1 MSVYSSSRVGLAESI
16 TATAIEIDVE
26 GRWDALALS
35 EDLVPFHSFLVQYEA
50 QRWVVH
56 ARTPGC
62 HGEDL
67 ADALRAIEDW
77 VGERGLESVSCRVGG
92 RPRQLAAAASGNDG
106 TPVTAFEASHA

>member
-1 MSVYSSSRVGLAESI
+1 MSEYSGSGVGLAEGD
-16 TATAIEIDVE
+16 TAAAIEIEID

-35 EDLVPFHSFLVQYEA
+35 EHLIPFHSFLVQYEA

-67 ADALRAIEDW
+67 ADALRAIHDW
-77 VGERGLESVSCRVGG
+77 VAERGLESVSCRVRG
-92 RPRQLAAAASGNDG
+92 RAHQLVGSAG
-106 TPVTAFEASHA
+106 E

>member
-1 MSVYSSSRVGLAESI
+1 MSECSGVALGLAESET
-16 TATAIEIDVE
+16 TAAIEIGLD

-35 EDLVPFHSFLVQYEA
+35 EHLIPFHSFLVQHEA

-67 ADALRAIEDW
+67 AEALRAIDDW
-77 VGERGLESVSCRVGG
+77 VAERGLEGVVSCRVGG
-92 RPRQLAAAASGNDG
+92 RADHLVGSAS
-106 TPVTAFEASHA
+106 E

>member
-1 MSVYSSSRVGLAESI
+1 MSEYSSSGVGLAERN
-16 TATAIEIDVE
+16 TAAAIEIDVD

-35 EDLVPFHSFLVQYEA
+35 EHLIPFHSSLVQYEA

-56 ARTPGC
+56 ARAPGC

-67 ADALRAIEDW
+67 ADALRAIDDW

-92 RPRQLAAAASGNDG
+92 RARQLVGS
-106 TPVTAFEASHA
+106 EQE

>member
-1 MSVYSSSRVGLAESI
+1 MNEYSSSGVALAESD
-16 TATAIEIDVE
+16 TAAAIEIDLD

-35 EDLVPFHSFLVQYEA
+35 EHLIPFHSFLVQYEA

-67 ADALRAIEDW
+67 ADALRAIDDW
-77 VGERGLESVSCRVGG
+77 VAERGLESVSCRVGG
-92 RPRQLAAAASGNDG
+92 RAQQLVGR
-106 TPVTAFEASHA
+106 ERE

>member
-1 MSVYSSSRVGLAESI
+1 MSQYSSSGVGLAESN
-16 TATAIEIDVE
+16 TAAAIEIDVD

-35 EDLVPFHSFLVQYEA
+35 EHLIPFHSFLVQYEE

-67 ADALRAIEDW
+67 ADALRAIDDW
-77 VGERGLESVSCRVGG
+77 VAERGLESVSCRVGG
-92 RPRQLAAAASGNDG
+92 RVQQLVGR
-106 TPVTAFEASHA
+106 ERE

>member
-1 MSVYSSSRVGLAESI
+1 MSEYSSSGVGLAESN
-16 TATAIEIDVE
+16 TAAALEIDVD

-35 EDLVPFHSFLVQYEA
+35 EHLIRFHSFLVQYEA

-67 ADALRAIEDW
+67 ADALRAIDDW
-77 VGERGLESVSCRVGG
+77 VAARGLASVSCRVDGRVQQLVGG
-92 RPRQLAAAASGNDG
+92 ERG
-106 TPVTAFEASHA
+106 

>member
-1 MSVYSSSRVGLAESI
+1 MSEYSSSGVGLAESN
-16 TATAIEIDVE
+16 TAAALEIDVD

-35 EDLVPFHSFLVQYEA
+35 EHLIRFHSFLVQYEA

-67 ADALRAIEDW
+67 ADALRAIDDW
-77 VGERGLESVSCRVGG
+77 VAARGLASVSCRVDGRVQQLVGG
-92 RPRQLAAAASGNDG
+92 EP
-106 TPVTAFEASHA
+106 E

>member
-1 MSVYSSSRVGLAESI
+1 MSEYSSSGVGLAESN
-16 TATAIEIDVE
+16 TAAAIEVDVD

-35 EDLVPFHSFLVQYEA
+35 EHLIRFHSFLVQYEA

-67 ADALRAIEDW
+67 ADALRAIDDW
-77 VGERGLESVSCRVGG
+77 IAERGLESVSCRVGG
-92 RPRQLAAAASGNDG
+92 RVQQLVGG
-106 TPVTAFEASHA
+106 ERE

>member
-1 MSVYSSSRVGLAESI
+1 MSEYSSSGVGLAESN
-16 TATAIEIDVE
+16 TAAALEIDVD

-35 EDLVPFHSFLVQYEA
+35 EHLIRFHSFLVQYEA

-67 ADALRAIEDW
+67 ADALRAIDDW
-77 VGERGLESVSCRVGG
+77 VAARGLASVSCRVDGRVQQLVGG
-92 RPRQLAAAASGNDG
+92 ER
-106 TPVTAFEASHA
+106 E